1 LNPIPSGA
9 TNGRAC
15 AVMAQGDFQMN
26 STRPDN
32 VDPIP
37 LRPAR
42 TQVGT
47 IMLQFLGLLAVAIAV
62 LAFVYS
68 R

>member
-1 LNPIPSGA
+1 
-9 TNGRAC
+9 
-15 AVMAQGDFQMN
+15 MAQGDFQMN